1 MSLQN
6 AINLLDGLNDTSC
19 DKIPFYLKIIDEL
32 IKTIDTIKKYS
43 DDKGTGSILFSA
55 NFTLPVVVPK
65 FEYMIYLDVFGPPP
79 LGQFN
84 QEVLDKIRSDYAKYF
99 T

>member
-1 MSLQN
+1 MSLQK
-6 AINLLDGLNDTSC
+6 AIDLFDGMNDMSC
-19 DKIPFYLKIIDEL
+19 DKMPFYLQIIDEL

-43 DDKGTGSILFSA
+43 TDTGKGSILFSA
-55 NFTLPVVVPK
+55 NVNLPVVIPK
-65 FEYMIYLDVFGPPP
+65 YEYMIYMDLYGPPP

-84 QEVLDKIRSDYAKYF
+84 QQVLDKIRRDYAKYY